1 MRYMENAEEKI
12 SEKYVKGFNDGYIIS
27 KHEPELMEK
36 LLESEIPDQ
45 EYKKAL
51 EAGERQNQKE
61 MLINQ
66 MKHQTQSKNK
76 SKDRGF

>member
-1 MRYMENAEEKI
+1 MENAEEKI

>member
-1 MRYMENAEEKI
+1 MRHMEDAEEKI

-51 EAGERQNQKE
+51 EAGERQNRKE

-66 MKHQTQSKNK
+66 MKDQTQSKNK